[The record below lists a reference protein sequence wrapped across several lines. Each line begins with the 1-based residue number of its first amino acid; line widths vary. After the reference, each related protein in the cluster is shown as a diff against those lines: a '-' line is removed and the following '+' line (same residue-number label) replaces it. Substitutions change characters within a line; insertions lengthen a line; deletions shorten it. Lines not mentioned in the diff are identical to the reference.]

1 MNTKKAVGMRK
12 PWNEY
17 FMDMA
22 KMVAT
27 RATCNRLQ
35 VGALI
40 VRERRA
46 IASGYNGSVS
56 GDVHCLD
63 VGCKV
68 VDGHC
73 IRTIHAESNAILQC
87 AKFGVSTK
95 DADLYVTHFPCL
107 NCSKQIIQA
116 GIRKVIYDEDYH
128 VDPYAL
134 ELFAQAGV
142 DIQRLEHFEEP
153 GI

>member
-1 MNTKKAVGMRK
+1 MRK
-12 PWNEY
+12 PWDHY

-27 RATCNRLQ
+27 RATCNRLR

-40 VRERRA
+40 VRDKRT

-56 GDVHCLD
+56 GDVHCID

-87 AKFGVSTK
+87 AKFGVSTEG
-95 DADLYVTHFPCL
+95 AVIYVTHFPCL

-116 GIRKVIYDEDYH
+116 GIQQVIYEEEYRI
-128 VDPYAL
+128 DPYAL

-142 DIQRLEHFEEP
+142 SVTQLEQISER